1 MRAYLIIIFQ
11 IKQQQMSEVPL
22 FRRFPFLLRFFFLRP
37 YRVRGALNERLDL
50 HYVLLFQLAGE
61 IRHALVA
68 ERAVEDEVF
77 QVRNRLGRDIAEV
90 LNVTALVD
98 ARHTVAKHAVAH
110 IKQRAGLYVG
120 GIVLHT
126 FEQAGHLVLGEAWWR
141 RLATDGEGED
151 RSRPFH
157 VGRPRGLSEDTAP
170 PDRDRDILY
179 AIDDVSRGPG
189 DDTGAGWRLPP
200 GDYEG
205 GSRRIPERQAAALEE
220 KELYVLRAC
229 GSPSREAP
237 GSTSVWRP

>member
-1 MRAYLIIIFQ
+1 MLLHQRNQTDVAARTQQPSASYLGRLVA
-11 IKQQQMSEVPL
+11 IKAMMVIASSTVPNQSHCCWASGSSSFISL

-61 IRHALVA
+61 IRHAVVA

-90 LNVTALVD
+90 LDVAALVD
-98 ARHTVAKHAVAH
+98 AWHAMAEHAVAD

-126 FEQAGHLVLGEAWWR
+126 FEQARHLVLGEVWWR

-157 VGRPRGLSEDTAP
+157 VGRPSGLSKDTAP
-170 PDRDRDILY
+170 PDRNRDILY
-179 AIDDVSRGPG
+179 AIDGVGCGSG
-189 DDTGAGWRLPP
+189 DDTSAGWRLP
-200 GDYEG
+200 
-205 GSRRIPERQAAALEE
+205 QL
-220 KELYVLRAC
+220 L
-229 GSPSREAP
+229 
-237 GSTSVWRP
+237 T